1 LIFDKMLEIIG
12 KTNDGKQITRQD
24 KAIQR
29 AKRILEFHQ
38 SNGTPP
44 AQAESST
51 TVFELVEALKKS

>member
-1 LIFDKMLEIIG
+1 MLEIIG